1 MDDFFIFVSNKYQ
14 DMKKKILLM
23 LLIATASAATAQKSD
38 KVKGSKI
45 VTIVERK
52 IADFETLQI
61 ENNLE
66 VHLERGEKAS
76 VKVETDDNLHDIVA
90 IDENEKAL
98 RIYTLKKVTAYKK
111 LIVRV
116 TYTENLKTIQATH
129 ETTVNAIQELLLNAI
144 NIKPSGNAR
153 LFMNI
158 NTKTVV
164 YQADD
169 KAKAEL
175 NIKAEKTT
183 IEMSKNASLTALV
196 TTVDLKTDLYQK
208 ADATIEGDATNAV
221 LRLDNKSSLTANKL
235 AIKNTELTIEGY
247 ATCIINTSTTLTIDA
262 ANKTEIQLIGN
273 PKITIKKFAD
283 ETKLIKKLK

>member
-1 MDDFFIFVSNKYQ
+1 MDDFFIFVSNKSQ
-14 DMKKKILLM
+14 DMKKNFFLVLL
-23 LLIATASAATAQKSD
+23 LATTMVFAQKSD

-66 VHLERGEKAS
+66 VHLERGEKAG
-76 VKVETDDNLHDIVA
+76 VKVETDDNLQDIIA
-90 IDENEKAL
+90 LDENEKTL
-98 RIYTLKKVTAYKK
+98 RLYTLKKVTASKK

-116 TYTENLKTIQATH
+116 TYTENLKTIQAKD
-129 ETTVNAIQELLLNAI
+129 ETTLNAIQELLLDSVILKA
-144 NIKPSGNAR
+144 SGTSK
-153 LFMNI
+153 LFLNI
-158 NTKTVV
+158 NSKVFM

-169 KAKAEL
+169 KAKGEL
-175 NIKAEKTT
+175 NIKAEQAT
-183 IEMSKNASLTALV
+183 IEMSKNSSLKALV
-196 TTVDLKTDLYQK
+196 TTVDLKIDLYQK
-208 ADATIEGDATNAV
+208 SDATIEGDSSNAI
-221 LRLDNKSSLTANKL
+221 LRLDNNSSLTANKL
-235 AIKNTELTIEGY
+235 TLKNTELTIEGY
-247 ATCIINTSTTLTIDA
+247 ANCSINTSTTLSIDA